1 VEFKQYMRVDD
12 NQNIVTVTEVTQTPA
27 EFLAANSQVYGFAQ
41 QMRPGALLDPNR
53 KQLT

>member
-1 VEFKQYMRVDD
+1 VEFKQWMYINDKQEV
-12 NQNIVTVTEVTQTPA
+12 VTVTEVTQTPA

-41 QMRPGALLDPNR
+41 QMRPGAMLDPNR